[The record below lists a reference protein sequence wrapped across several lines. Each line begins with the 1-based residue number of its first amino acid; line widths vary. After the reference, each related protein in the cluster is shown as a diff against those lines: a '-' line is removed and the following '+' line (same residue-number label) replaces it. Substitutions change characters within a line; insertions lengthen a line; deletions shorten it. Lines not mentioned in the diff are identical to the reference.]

1 MAEEVER
8 STVSP
13 PQTTGQARF
22 ARQFF
27 CPPNAEPGPRLR
39 SGGFGG
45 SSLLSKLSVPITPKF
60 PSHSLSNACHTG
72 YPGNGVAL
80 VRRKHLPYNPFT
92 IGQFR
97 ITKIHPWLPV
107 FGISFFFSPSA
118 SEPVSILILLNQPI
132 DSNGNSSLIHQ
143 LRPQGAFPWL
153 WRWEGKS
160 TLGTRL

>member
-1 MAEEVER
+1 MEKGKKRGQMGKISASKASRVMAEEVER

-13 PQTTGQARF
+13 PQTTSRLASLANFFVRPSRF
-22 ARQFF
+22 FF
-27 CPPNAEPGPRLR
+27 SFSPNAEPGPRLR

-60 PSHSLSNACHTG
+60 PSHSLSNTCHTG

-107 FGISFFFSPSA
+107 FEISFFFSPSA
-118 SEPVSILILLNQPI
+118 SEPVWILILLN
-132 DSNGNSSLIHQ
+132 
-143 LRPQGAFPWL
+143 
-153 WRWEGKS
+153 
-160 TLGTRL
+160 